1 MASTAEQSGRKVTE
15 LDELTVLQVRDFAI
29 VSIAVMGFIV
39 LLGNVIKVFK
49 EWRKPG
55 MSEAEWRRDVDDKLD
70 RDNKR
75 IASLEDGNR
84 AICKALMALL
94 SHEINGNSTDKL
106 QSALTAL
113 SDYLIER

>member
-1 MASTAEQSGRKVTE
+1 MAI
-15 LDELTVLQVRDFAI
+15 AI
-29 VSIAVMGFIV
+29 MGFLV
-39 LLGNVIKVFK
+39 LLGNVIKTIK
-49 EWRKPG
+49 AWREPG
-55 MSEAEWRRDVDDKLD
+55 MNEAEWRREVDTKLD

-84 AICKALMALL
+84 AICKALIALL

-106 QSALTAL
+106 QKALSDL

>member
-1 MASTAEQSGRKVTE
+1 M
-15 LDELTVLQVRDFAI
+15 DELTVLQVRDFAI
-29 VSIAVMGFIV
+29 VAIAIMGFVV
-39 LLGNVIKVFK
+39 LLGNVVKTIR

-70 RDNKR
+70 RDNRR
-75 IASLEDGNR
+75 IASLEEGNK
-84 AICKALMALL
+84 AICRALMALL

-106 QSALTAL
+106 QKALTDL